1 MSGGAAVCLSS
12 FIMLRGIMI
21 KKLSILCLSI
31 LFCGNVAWA
40 ADSAGNRGDSIIMLG
55 MAPVGIHLATLV
67 APPVRVAVLLGDL
80 TVGFDSGSADN
91 SQSSGTAKS
100 TATYTNQGLNARY
113 FFGNSF
119 NASLGYHMRNYS
131 SVITAQTSTRS
142 STYSGGSWTTS
153 TTTSS
158 ETFTL
163 DAKTSVAT
171 LGIGNHWLLDWGLW
185 IGGDWV
191 LASGALSQSSEATS
205 TNTSGTVSAEDS
217 AKYKKDAEAIGTWI
231 NDISASS
238 GFAVLTIGFAF

>member
-1 MSGGAAVCLSS
+1 M
-12 FIMLRGIMI
+12 IRGIMI
-21 KKLSILCLSI
+21 RKLSILCLSI
-31 LFCGNVAWA
+31 LFCASVAWA

-100 TATYTNQGLNARY
+100 TATYTNQGLNVRY

-131 SVITAQTSTRS
+131 AEATATSST
-142 STYSGGSWTTS
+142 STYSGGSWTT
-153 TTTSS
+153 TTAS

-163 DAKTSVAT
+163 DAKTTVAT

-205 TNTSGTVSAEDS
+205 TNTSGTATAAQSAQ
-217 AKYKKDAEAIGTWI
+217 YKKDAEAIGTWI

>member
-1 MSGGAAVCLSS
+1 M
-12 FIMLRGIMI
+12 IRGIMI
-21 KKLSILCLSI
+21 KKLGILCLSI
-31 LFCGNVAWA
+31 LFFASVAWA

-55 MAPVGIHLATLV
+55 MAPVGIHPATLI
-67 APPVRVAVLLGDL
+67 APPIRVAVLLGDI
-80 TVGFDSGSADN
+80 TVGLDVGSADS

-100 TATYTNQGLNARY
+100 TASYTNQGLNARY

-131 SVITAQTSTRS
+131 AEATASS
-142 STYSGGSWTTS
+142 STYSYSGGTWTT
-153 TTTSS
+153 TTAT

-163 DAKTSVAT
+163 EAKSSVLT

-191 LASGALSQSSEATS
+191 LASTALSESSEATS
-205 TNTSGTVSAEDS
+205 TNTSGTISATES
-217 AKYKKDAEAIGTWI
+217 AKFKKDAEKLGDLI
-231 NDISASS
+231 NAISASS

>member
-1 MSGGAAVCLSS
+1 
-12 FIMLRGIMI
+12 MI
-21 KKLSILCLSI
+21 RKLSILCLSI
-31 LFCGNVAWA
+31 LFCASVAWA

-91 SQSSGTAKS
+91 TQSSGTAKS
-100 TATYTNQGLNARY
+100 TATYTNQGLNVRY

-131 SVITAQTSTRS
+131 AEATATSST
-142 STYSGGSWTTS
+142 STYSGGSWTT
-153 TTTSS
+153 TTAS

-163 DAKTSVAT
+163 DAKTTVAT
-171 LGIGNHWLLDWGLW
+171 LGIGNHWLMDWGLW
-185 IGGDWV
+185 IGVDWL
-191 LASGALSQSSEATS
+191 LASNALSQTSEATLTSS
-205 TNTSGTVSAEDS
+205 TGTVTAAES
-217 AKYKKDAEAIGTWI
+217 AKFKKDAEKLGDLI
-231 NDISASS
+231 NAVSASS

>member
-1 MSGGAAVCLSS
+1 
-12 FIMLRGIMI
+12 MI
-21 KKLSILCLSI
+21 RKLSILCLSI
-31 LFCGNVAWA
+31 LFCASVAWA

-119 NASLGYHMRNYS
+119 NASLGYHMRNFSGTSTAKSYS
-131 SVITAQTSTRS
+131 SSNWSDSYQTE
-142 STYSGGSWTTS
+142 TYS
-153 TTTSS
+153 
-158 ETFTL
+158 L

-171 LGIGNHWLLDWGLW
+171 LGIGNHWLMDWGLW

-191 LASGALSQSSEATS
+191 LASSALSQTKEVTS
-205 TNTSGTVSAEDS
+205 TGTTGSPSAAQLAS
-217 AKYKKDAEAIGTWI
+217 FKKNAEAAADEMNAW
-231 NDISASS
+231 SASS